1 MKKVLFILAIVL
13 IHLPGISQ
21 EIKPWMQQYWEL
33 SKQIANTE
41 NEDEVT
47 KLAQQQ
53 VFLLRP
59 IYENYRKNAY
69 NDGLYGKICISLV
82 QAYSSLGQYKHAKDI
97 IDASVKH
104 IKDNVIKLRLNIE
117 QIKITSLQGD
127 YEKAELLSSQIEPTI
142 SRYITELQNNPE
154 QTKVLDIINAIIN
167 YDSAITILK
176 GYFVERINDLIQCEK
191 YIESINLLQQKKLL
205 FTSLLLSNETISI
218 INECTNRILQ
228 NLSINSFIS
237 IGQDGREDPSVFY
250 YSQLA
255 TCYTK
260 IGQHSEAA
268 KCYYLAEQN
277 CAKDDLVSVF
287 CIVHTYLMEARYLSS
302 IGNGLRA
309 EQYYSKCINM
319 CAQSG
324 SDDLIN
330 AMNYAAMER
339 AALIVSMGATEE
351 AHDTITILIEYYL
364 NKKQLYTLDFLNL
377 LSYAISVAQYEKDYK
392 EALQLSNQA
401 LEIIPQ
407 ITEITDLATYTGLF
421 YNKKASCQ
429 IYLGQYNEAIASLK
443 KIPKNYQTSNTFWI
457 KGNAEYRLK
466 LYNDAINSL
475 YICGQLQPLNEPI
488 ENQLERYAKLLAIS
502 IEANNA
508 IDTQEMAS
516 NFQSYVNTI
525 TSVSTNQD
533 LARMISIMQ
542 IYYELFILY
551 YRHFNVHADIA
562 YDLTLKTKGA
572 ALKNMI
578 DLKNRVYSTNNKNLI
593 KQYESL
599 GEIEKSI
606 LNEANPDKQEVLKAE
621 VYEKERG
628 LLFNLD
634 AFSSPATSWMDVQES
649 LQANSITIEFVNY
662 MLPDGGN
669 DEYLA
674 LILRKDW
681 NAPKMI
687 PLCKKTVLESLTK
700 RLQQIYNSKTH
711 KHDSEPYIYKSL
723 YKLIWSKLEPYIN
736 EGDNVYF
743 SPSGLLHQINIEI
756 LRDSTGCQAN
766 EKYNLYRVSSTR
778 ELCRKKPAIAHRSA
792 VLYGGLTYEMDTT
805 AMAAQSRGYHTSD
818 TFTATRGFV
827 ADSTLRAGWS
837 YLPATYSEVNSIA
850 RQMTEHRIKTTRYV
864 ETAGTEESF
873 KALSGK
879 HTPIIHIATHGF
891 FFKDE
896 EAQTKNYFQQFGF
909 HEAPVKEDNSLKR
922 SGLVLAGGQRAWLGE
937 TIPDHVE
944 DGILLAEEIATLDLS
959 GTDLLVLSACET
971 GLGEIT
977 SEGVFGLQRAFKKA
991 GVQTLIMSLWKVSDE
1006 ATALMMRTFYENLLS
1021 GKSKRESFSIAQQTV
1036 KAKHD
1041 NPYYWASFIMLD

>member
-1 MKKVLFILAIVL
+1 
-13 IHLPGISQ
+13 
-21 EIKPWMQQYWEL
+21 MQQYWEL
-33 SKQIANTE
+33 STQIASTE

-47 KLAQQQ
+47 ELAQQQ
-53 VFLLRP
+53 ICLLQP

-69 NDGLYGKICISLV
+69 NDGLYGRICINLAE
-82 QAYSSLGQYKHAKDI
+82 AYSLSGQYKYAKDI

-104 IKDNVIKLRLNIE
+104 IKDDAIKLRLNIE
-117 QIKITSLQGD
+117 QIKIISLIGD
-127 YEKAELLSSQIEPTI
+127 YEKAELLSSQIRPII
-142 SRYITELQNNPE
+142 SRYITELQNNLE
-154 QTKVLDIINAIIN
+154 QTEVLGVINAIVN
-167 YDSAITILK
+167 YDSAIAILQMYLIEK
-176 GYFVERINDLIQCEK
+176 INDLIQCKEHQK
-191 YIESINLLQQKKLL
+191 AIRLLQQKELL
-205 FTSLLLSNETISI
+205 FTSLLLSNKTIDTI
-218 INECTNRILQ
+218 NRILKDLPMDF
-228 NLSINSFIS
+228 LSLEQENRI
-237 IGQDGREDPSVFY
+237 DPSVFY
-250 YSQLA
+250 YTQLA
-255 TCYTK
+255 NCYSK
-260 IGQHSEAA
+260 IGQYSEAA

-287 CIVHTYLMEARYLSS
+287 CVADTYLNGARYLSS
-302 IGNGLRA
+302 IGNELRA
-309 EQYYSKCINM
+309 EQYYSKCINI
-319 CAQSG
+319 CAQFG
-324 SDDLIN
+324 ADDLIDE
-330 AMNYAAMER
+330 MNYAAMER
-339 AALIVSMGATEE
+339 AALIASMGATEE
-351 AHDTITILIEYYL
+351 AHDTITMLIEYYL
-364 NKKQLYTLDFLNL
+364 NKKQLYTLDYLNL
-377 LSYAISVAQYEKDYK
+377 LSYAISVVEHEKDYE
-392 EALQLSNQA
+392 EALLLSNQA
-401 LEIIPQ
+401 LEIIPH
-407 ITEITDLATYTGLF
+407 IAKTTDFAAYTALF

-429 IYLGQYNEAIASLK
+429 IHLRQYNEAIASLK

-466 LYNDAINSL
+466 RYDDAINSL
-475 YICGQLQPLNEPI
+475 YMSGQLRSPNEPI
-488 ENQLERYAKLLAIS
+488 KNQLKRYAQLLAIS
-502 IEANNA
+502 IESNHVV
-508 IDTQEMAS
+508 DTREMAN
-516 NFQSYVNTI
+516 NFQSHINTI
-525 TSVSTNQD
+525 TSTSTNRD
-533 LARMISIMQ
+533 LAQMISIMQ
-542 IYYELFILY
+542 TYYELFILY
-551 YRHFNVHADIA
+551 YRHFHVHADIA

-578 DLKNRVYSTNNKNLI
+578 DLKNKVYSTNNKSLI
-593 KQYESL
+593 RQYESL

-621 VYEKERG
+621 IYEKERD

-649 LQANSITIEFVNY
+649 LQENSVAIEFVNY

-681 NAPKMI
+681 DAPKMI
-687 PLCKKTVLESLTK
+687 LLCTKTELEQYTK
-700 RLQQIYNSKTH
+700 NKWNMYAGIQSKNM
-711 KHDSEPYIYKSL
+711 
-723 YKLIWSKLEPYIN
+723 YKLIWSKLELYIN

-756 LRDSTGCQAN
+756 LRDSTGRQAN

-778 ELCRKKPAIAHRSA
+778 ELCRKKPTIAHKSA

-805 AMAAQSRGYHTSD
+805 AMVTQSRGYHTSD

-864 ETAGTEESF
+864 KTAGTEEAF

-879 HTPIIHIATHGF
+879 HTPIIHVATHGF

-896 EAQTKNYFQQFGF
+896 EARTKNYFQQFGLQD
-909 HEAPVKEDNSLKR
+909 APIKADNSLKR

-937 TIPDHVE
+937 TIPDQVE
-944 DGILLAEEIATLDLS
+944 DGILLAEEIATMDMS
-959 GTDLLVLSACET
+959 ETDLVVLSACET

-1006 ATALMMRTFYENLLS
+1006 ATALMMHTFYENLLT

-1036 KAKHD
+1036 KTKYD
-1041 NPYYWASFIMLD
+1041 SPYYWASFIMLD